1 MAYDPRDGGR
11 SIPDPPASSS
21 LDPSVATDDN
31 DDASTPRHAAAA
43 FGALDGTFTSPPFR
57 DRRGEPFAL
66 REPAGAPAPG
76 GSHVEYWRFADTG
89 PRSPRRSVD
98 GSDPTN
104 ALGVRVP
111 KRPRPPPAPDDDVQP
126 TRAFGASPGTKR
138 ALSELMASNLLRL
151 NVSPMDTASSPAA
164 GGLNS
169 PVADALAVTPPS
181 GAADAFAA
189 AHPFGRA
196 DAEEARGSG
205 GAEERL
211 AEEDRA
217 GKAAALDDASPFEPT
232 PMMSEDA
239 VAVSP
244 ESPARA
250 GAGQGTIIDRR
261 RKSILSEQL
270 SGIAPMTQPLPSPSR
285 LLGALGIAGDGGA
298 AVVTP
303 SSPSAE
309 PSPRADLRR
318 QAILGSAKR
327 ASLLMPGGFPR
338 GDGGGYVISLAGV
351 DPTSPPPPPKLFLP
365 APIAEEHSDD
375 DDEDARM

>member
-1 MAYDPRDGGR
+1 MLAPLGALRPSPLDRAPGWVAVAAACTSNELLEIPGMAYDPRDGGR

-196 DAEEARGSG
+196 DAEEARRSG

-285 LLGALGIAGDGGA
+285 LLGALGIAGTA
-298 AVVTP
+298 APP
-303 SSPSAE
+303 SSRRPRPRRNPRRARTSEGRRYSARPSA
-309 PSPRADLRR
+309 RR
-318 QAILGSAKR
+318 C
-327 ASLLMPGGFPR
+327 
-338 GDGGGYVISLAGV
+338 
-351 DPTSPPPPPKLFLP
+351 
-365 APIAEEHSDD
+365 
-375 DDEDARM
+375 